1 GVSGGPMFD
10 LNGNQATIKMISVS
24 EYRNGS
30 ASSIEV
36 PEYARE
42 VANVA
47 ISASAFAST
56 LNSLPPAV
64 DRDQPA
70 PSLPGVLSKANPTNP
85 DIDPPPPP
93 PPPPPPGDLVREQDL
108 VTTAQLRAHASA
120 AARSAQI
127 AYDSAQL
134 VYGS

>member
-1 GVSGGPMFD
+1 
-10 LNGNQATIKMISVS
+10 
-24 EYRNGS
+24 
-30 ASSIEV
+30 
-36 PEYARE
+36 
-42 VANVA
+42 
-47 ISASAFAST
+47 
-56 LNSLPPAV
+56 
-64 DRDQPA
+64 
-70 PSLPGVLSKANPTNP
+70 LSKANPNNP

-134 VYGS
+134 VYGSARSYTDIDAAQYASDLMSATRSLKTALEALSSTAGVRDRETIASALTAAVRARTLLDTRTRQCTPSRYCEE